1 MGLSLRKLEQV
12 LARDGWLQALERGW
26 ELLLCGLGRWR
37 LSHLLGR
44 LRNAWRLPAAL
55 RRYRGG
61 KLSLGC
67 GPDHRVG
74 WLNADLGLAGEIHL
88 DAGRRFPFP
97 DDFVALILCEHML
110 EHLTE
115 AQAAVCLRECYRVL
129 QPGGILRLSTPDLA
143 HVAQGYLRPAEET
156 LAVRAQAAQISAWK
170 YQGRLPSP
178 AEALNDGF
186 YLWEHRHLYDEP
198 DLTTALRAAGFADVG
213 RYPAGTGSSELT
225 TGLESRIGD
234 SLVVE
239 ARKA

>member
-1 MGLSLRKLEQV
+1 MSLPIGKLAQV
-12 LARDGWLQALERGW
+12 LKRDGWLRTCEHGW
-26 ELLLCGLGRWR
+26 EALFCGIGRWR
-37 LSHLLGR
+37 LSVLLGR
-44 LRNAWRLPAAL
+44 LRNAWRVPAAL
-55 RRYRGG
+55 RPHRGG

-67 GPDHRVG
+67 GPDHRAG

-97 DDFVALILCEHML
+97 VDFFSLILSEHML

-115 AQAAVCLRECYRVL
+115 AQASVCLRECHRVL

-143 HVAQGYLRPAEET
+143 RGVQGYLQPAEET
-156 LAVRAQAAQISAWK
+156 VKAREEAGRVSAWK

-178 AEALNDGF
+178 GEALNDGF

-198 DLTTALRAAGFADVG
+198 DLTAALQAAGFTDIR
-213 RYPAGTGSSELT
+213 RYQPGVGSSELT

-239 ARKA
+239 ARKT